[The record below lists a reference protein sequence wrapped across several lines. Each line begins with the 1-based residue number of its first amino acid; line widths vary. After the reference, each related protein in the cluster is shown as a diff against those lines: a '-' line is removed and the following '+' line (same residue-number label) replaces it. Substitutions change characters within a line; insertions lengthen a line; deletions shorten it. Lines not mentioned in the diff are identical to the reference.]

1 MTRYFIEDAKCGYDT
16 CFDGCGPH
24 ATVASAIKYKA
35 DNGETGWMYCVHPDG
50 LWPMIALY
58 EEDVYEEI
66 IRGEFPE
73 GPNYE
78 ADSFGGLSWYPEESG
93 LFELF
98 YKNKNNG
105 AANLIHYAYD
115 LCTCPTDKESELLAL
130 GKGHYSD
137 EIEVPILDTEEEWLE
152 EWREE
157 LEE

>member
-1 MTRYFIEDAKCGYDT
+1 MTRYFIEDVKCGYDT
-16 CFDGCGPH
+16 CYDGCGPH
-24 ATVASAIKYKA
+24 RTVASAIKYKE
-35 DNGETGWMYCVHPDG
+35 DNGKTGWLYCVHPEG
-50 LWPMIALY
+50 AWPLIGLY
-58 EEDVYEEI
+58 EKDVYEEI

-73 GPNYE
+73 GPEYE
-78 ADSFGGLSWYPEESG
+78 ANNFGGLTWEPGDEDEG

-115 LCTCPTDKESELLAL
+115 LCTCPTSKEDELLAL

-137 EIEVPILDTEEEWLE
+137 EIDVPILSYEQEWLE
-152 EWREE
+152 E

>member
-1 MTRYFIEDAKCGYDT
+1 MSRYFIEDAKCGYDT

-24 ATVASAIKYKA
+24 TTVASAVKYKE

-50 LWPMIALY
+50 AWPMIALY
-58 EEDVYEEI
+58 DEDVYEEI

-73 GPNYE
+73 GPEYE
-78 ADSFGGLSWYPEESG
+78 ANSFGGLSWEPGDEDEG
-93 LFELF
+93 LYELF

-115 LCTCPTDKESELLAL
+115 LCTCPRNKEAELLAL

-137 EIEVPILDTEEEWLE
+137 EIKVPILDDEAWWLE
-152 EWREE
+152 ELKE
-157 LEE
+157 